1 MAMIPYEQTGN
12 AVGGYSDLAT
22 ATTAAVTVQIVDGLD
37 MTLEADRTLWING
50 SLKYTATI
58 SNVSG
63 VDYTTP
69 NLTFTLNPAVV
80 TFVADSVKINGINAA
95 EGSGSGE
102 YENTGVNLIVHLNT
116 IADSAPDTTVEYS
129 VIRT

>member
-1 MAMIPYEQTGN
+1 MAMTPYEQTGN
-12 AVGGYSDLAT
+12 AIGGYPDLAT

-37 MTLEADRTLWING
+37 MTLEADRTLWMNG
-50 SLKYTATI
+50 PLKYTATI

-63 VDYTTP
+63 VDYNTP
-69 NLTFTLNPAVV
+69 NLTFKLNPSIV
-80 TFVADSVKINGINAA
+80 TFVSGSVKINGIDAV
-95 EGSGSGE
+95 EGSGIGE

-116 IADSAPDTTVEYS
+116 IADGAPDTTVEYS